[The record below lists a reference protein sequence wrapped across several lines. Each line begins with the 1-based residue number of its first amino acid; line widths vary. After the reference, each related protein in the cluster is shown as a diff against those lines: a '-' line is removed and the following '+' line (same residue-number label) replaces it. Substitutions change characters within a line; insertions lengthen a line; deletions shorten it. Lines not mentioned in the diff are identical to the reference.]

1 MGRLIS
7 ILVFWTFI
15 SCGQRS
21 ESTANSNL
29 ENDTIKHTDK
39 SLVPFEL
46 IVYDSDYSM
55 AYSLQYVL
63 TENDLQIIFKG
74 GLKDETDSTL
84 FKTNLERTLTL
95 EKLSNISLDSL
106 HDNYRNPCVKDG
118 LQLTVELRKDGK
130 TKAIHISN
138 YYQEDIGLAIEL
150 INSLTP
156 SKYKIW
162 YDKTELLENQ
172 KNCK

>member
-1 MGRLIS
+1 MMRLVLILIIS
-7 ILVFWTFI
+7 TFV

-21 ESTANSNL
+21 ESTTNSNL
-29 ENDTIKHTDK
+29 ENDTIKHSNK
-39 SLVPFEL
+39 NLVPFEI

-63 TENDLQIIFKG
+63 TEYGLRIIFKG
-74 GLKDETDSTL
+74 GLKDEKDSIL
-84 FKTNLERTLTL
+84 FKTNLEQTLTL
-95 EKLSNISLDSL
+95 EKLSNINLDSL
-106 HDNYRNPCVKDG
+106 HDNYRNPCVEDG

-130 TKAIHISN
+130 NKAIHLSN